1 MFETVL
7 IISLVLFSVV
17 IVGAVYR
24 AIKGPSMPDRV
35 LALDMVGINMIAMT
49 AVFSILLHTYAFF
62 EVILLLGILSFIGT
76 IAFARFIERGAV
88 IERERNK

>member
-7 IISLVLFSVV
+7 VISLFLFSLV

-24 AIKGPSMPDRV
+24 AVKGPSMSDRV
-35 LALDMVGINMIAMT
+35 LALDMIGINMIAIT
-49 AVFSILLHTYAFF
+49 AVFSILLHTHAFF
-62 EVILLLGILSFIGT
+62 EVILLLGILSFVGT